1 MVTGSDET
9 REYTDTHPWIDFDA
23 SVANRLGAQSWM
35 KIGEAY
41 ARCAELSGTPLAP
54 AIADALHQQ
63 ALIRGAQATVAIEG
77 NTLTVEQ
84 VASIYAGEF
93 SAPQSRAYQE
103 REVRNVLEA
112 FERLDGMV
120 MEDGDLRLSPELIC
134 EMNRWVLDGVDP
146 DAASAPGT
154 IRTHSVVVGPY
165 VGPPARD
172 CWHLLERL
180 AEWLDGDDFRPTSSE
195 SDEHR
200 DAFARAVLSAL
211 LAHLYIAWI
220 HPFADGNGRTARL
233 LEYVILARSG
243 MVPLAAANLMA
254 NHFNLTRDRYYARL
268 AAASRERD
276 VLGFLAYGI
285 EGLVDGLVEH
295 SAAVRAQHLGLA
307 WQSYLAETMARF
319 PTSPASERQ
328 RALVMALA
336 PGEKIPRSDVAGL
349 TPQLAQLYART
360 GPRTLARDLNR
371 LQDAGLIEVSAEGI
385 RARVDLMS
393 AFLLPTSSNDPSA

>member
-23 SVANRLGAQSWM
+23 SVANRLDAQSWM
-35 KIGEAY
+35 RIGEAY

-54 AIADALHQQ
+54 AMADALHQH

-120 MEDGDLRLSPELIC
+120 MEGGNLHLSAELIC

-180 AEWLDGDDFRPTSSE
+180 AEWLDGNDFRPTSGE
-195 SDEHR
+195 SDENR
-200 DAFARAVLSAL
+200 DAFARTVLSAL

-307 WQSYLAETMARF
+307 WQSYVAETMARF
-319 PTSPASERQ
+319 PTSPASERR

-336 PGEKIPRSDVAGL
+336 PGEKVPRSDIAGL
-349 TPQLAQLYART
+349 TPQLAQQYART

-371 LQDAGLIEVSAEGI
+371 LEDAGLIDVSTEGI
-385 RARVDLMS
+385 SARVDLMS
-393 AFLLPTSSNDPSA
+393 AFLLPTST

>member
-23 SVANRLGAQSWM
+23 SVANRLDAQSWM
-35 KIGEAY
+35 RIGEAY

-54 AIADALHQQ
+54 AMADALHQH

-103 REVRNVLEA
+103 REARNVLEA

-120 MEDGDLRLSPELIC
+120 MEDGDLHLSAELIC

-180 AEWLDGDDFRPTSSE
+180 AEWLDGDDFRRTSGE
-195 SDEHR
+195 SDENR
-200 DAFARAVLSAL
+200 DAFARTVLSAL

-307 WQSYLAETMARF
+307 WQSYVAETMARF

-336 PGEKIPRSDVAGL
+336 PGEKVPRSDIAGL

-371 LQDAGLIEVSAEGI
+371 LQDAELIEVSAEGI

-393 AFLLPTSSNDPSA
+393 AFLLPTSS

>member
-9 REYTDTHPWIDFDA
+9 REFTDIHPWIDFDA
-23 SVANRLGAQSWM
+23 SVANRLDAQSWM
-35 KIGEAY
+35 RIGEAY

-54 AIADALHQQ
+54 AMADALHQH
-63 ALIRGAQATVAIEG
+63 ALIRGTQATVAIEG

-120 MEDGDLRLSPELIC
+120 TEDGDLHLSAELIC

-180 AEWLDGDDFRPTSSE
+180 AEWLDGDDFRRTSGE
-195 SDEHR
+195 SDENR
-200 DAFARAVLSAL
+200 DAFARTVLSAL

-307 WQSYLAETMARF
+307 WQSYVAETMARF

-336 PGEKIPRSDVAGL
+336 PGEKVPRSDIAGL

-371 LQDAGLIEVSAEGI
+371 LEDAGLIDVSTEGI

-393 AFLLPTSSNDPSA
+393 AFLLPTST

>member
-1 MVTGSDET
+1 MTRLDAS
-9 REYTDTHPWIDFDA
+9 REYSVTHPWIDFDA
-23 SVANRLGAQSWM
+23 GVASRLAARSWM

-41 ARCAELSGTPLAP
+41 ALCAGLSGTPLTP
-54 AIADALHQQ
+54 AIAAALHQH
-63 ALIRGAQATVAIEG
+63 ALVRGAQATVAIEG

-84 VASIYAGEF
+84 VESIRAGTF

-103 REVRNVLEA
+103 REVRNVLDA
-112 FERLDGMV
+112 FEHLDDLV
-120 MEDGDLRLSPELIC
+120 MADGELRLSAELIC
-134 EMNRWVLDGVDP
+134 DMNRWVLEGVDP
-146 DAASAPGT
+146 EAESQPGT

-180 AEWLDGDDFRPTSSE
+180 ADWLDGEDFRPQAGHN
-195 SDEHR
+195 DERR
-200 DAFARAVLSAL
+200 DSFALTVMSAL

-220 HPFADGNGRTARL
+220 HPFADGNGRTARM

-276 VLGFLAYGI
+276 VLGFLIYGI
-285 EGLVDGLVEH
+285 EGLVDGLADH
-295 SAAVRAQHLGLA
+295 SAAVRAQHLRLA
-307 WQSYLAETMARF
+307 WQSFVAETMSSF

-328 RALVMALA
+328 HALVMSLQPDTAVPKADL
-336 PGEKIPRSDVAGL
+336 AGL
-349 TPQLAQLYART
+349 TPQLAQMYART

-371 LQDAGLIEVSAEGI
+371 LEGAGLIEIDREGVRPRI
-385 RARVDLMS
+385 DLMS
-393 AFLLPTSSNDPSA
+393 AFLLPTSN

>member
-1 MVTGSDET
+1 MVIGSDET
-9 REYTDTHPWIDFDA
+9 REYTNTHPWIDFDA
-23 SVANRLGAQSWM
+23 SVANRLDAQSWM
-35 KIGEAY
+35 RIGEAY

-54 AIADALHQQ
+54 AMADALHQH

-77 NTLTVEQ
+77 NTLTIEQ
-84 VASIYAGEF
+84 VAGIYAGEF

-112 FERLDGMV
+112 FERIDGMV
-120 MEDGDLRLSPELIC
+120 MEDGDLHLSAELIC

-180 AEWLDGDDFRPTSSE
+180 AEWLDGDDFRPTSGE
-195 SDEHR
+195 SDENR
-200 DAFARAVLSAL
+200 GAFARTVLSAL

-307 WQSYLAETMARF
+307 WQSYVAETMARF

-336 PGEKIPRSDVAGL
+336 PGEKVPRSDIAGL

-371 LQDAGLIEVSAEGI
+371 LEDAGLIDVSTEGI

-393 AFLLPTSSNDPSA
+393 AFLLPTSS

>member
-1 MVTGSDET
+1 MTGSDET
-9 REYTDTHPWIDFDA
+9 REYTDTHAWIDFDA

-35 KIGEAY
+35 RMGEAY
-41 ARCAELSGTPLAP
+41 ARCAELSRTPLAP
-54 AIADALHQQ
+54 AMADALHQH

-120 MEDGDLRLSPELIC
+120 MEGCNLHLSAELIC
-134 EMNRWVLDGVDP
+134 EMNRWVLGGVDP

-154 IRTHSVVVGPY
+154 IRTHAVVVGPY

-180 AEWLDGDDFRPTSSE
+180 AEWLDGDDFRPTSGE
-195 SDEHR
+195 SDENR
-200 DAFARAVLSAL
+200 DAFARTVLSAL

-307 WQSYLAETMARF
+307 WQSYVAETMARF

-336 PGEKIPRSDVAGL
+336 PGAKVPRSDIAGL
-349 TPQLAQLYART
+349 TPQLAQQYART

-371 LQDAGLIEVSAEGI
+371 LEDAGLIDVSTEGI
-385 RARVDLMS
+385 SARVDLMS
-393 AFLLPTSSNDPSA
+393 AFLLPTST

>member
-1 MVTGSDET
+1 MVTRHDEA

-23 SVANRLGAQSWM
+23 SVANRLGARSWM
-35 KIGEAY
+35 QVGEAY

-54 AIADALHQQ
+54 AVAEALHQH

-84 VASIYAGEF
+84 VRSIYAGEF
-93 SAPQSRAYQE
+93 TTPLSRAYQE
-103 REVRNVLEA
+103 REVRNALEA
-112 FERLDGMV
+112 FERLDNMV
-120 MEDGDLRLSPELIC
+120 MQDGDLRLSADLIC
-134 EMNRWVLDGVDP
+134 DMNRWLLEGVDP
-146 DAASAPGT
+146 EAALEPGS
-154 IRTHSVVVGPY
+154 IRTHSVVVGSY

-180 AEWLDGDDFRPTSSE
+180 AAWLDSDDFRPTG
-195 SDEHR
+195 SDNGDSR
-200 DAFARAVLSAL
+200 DAFARTVLSAL

-220 HPFADGNGRTARL
+220 HPFADGNGRAARL
-233 LEYVILARSG
+233 LEYLILARSG

-276 VLGFLAYGI
+276 VLGFLEYGI

-307 WQSYLAETMARF
+307 WQSYVAETMARF

-328 RALVMALA
+328 RALVMALE
-336 PGEKIPRSDVAGL
+336 PGARVPRLDVAGL
-349 TPQLAQLYART
+349 TPQLAQMYART

-371 LQDAGLIEVSAEGI
+371 LEDAGLIEVTREGVRPRI
-385 RARVDLMS
+385 DLMS
-393 AFLLPTSSNDPSA
+393 AFLLPSSN

>member
-23 SVANRLGAQSWM
+23 SVANRLDAQSWM
-35 KIGEAY
+35 RIGEAY

-54 AIADALHQQ
+54 AMADALHQH

-120 MEDGDLRLSPELIC
+120 MEDGDLHLSAELIC

-180 AEWLDGDDFRPTSSE
+180 AEWLDGDDFRRTSGE
-195 SDEHR
+195 SDENR
-200 DAFARAVLSAL
+200 DAFARMVLSAL

-220 HPFADGNGRTARL
+220 HPFADGNGRSARL

-285 EGLVDGLVEH
+285 EGLVDGLAEH

-307 WQSYLAETMARF
+307 WQSYVAETMARF

-336 PGEKIPRSDVAGL
+336 PGEKVPRSDIAGL

-371 LQDAGLIEVSAEGI
+371 LQDAGLIDVATEGI

-393 AFLLPTSSNDPSA
+393 AFLLPTSS

>member
-1 MVTGSDET
+1 MVTGSHET

-23 SVANRLGAQSWM
+23 SVANRLDAQSWM
-35 KIGEAY
+35 RIGEAY

-54 AIADALHQQ
+54 AMADALHQH

-120 MEDGDLRLSPELIC
+120 MEDGNLHLSAELIC
-134 EMNRWVLDGVDP
+134 ETNRWVLDGVDP

-154 IRTHSVVVGPY
+154 IRSHSVVVGPY

-180 AEWLDGDDFRPTSSE
+180 AEWLDGDDFRPTSGE
-195 SDEHR
+195 SDENR
-200 DAFARAVLSAL
+200 DAFARTVLSAL

-307 WQSYLAETMARF
+307 WQSYVAETMARF

-336 PGEKIPRSDVAGL
+336 PGEKVPRSDIAGL
-349 TPQLAQLYART
+349 TPQLAQQYART

-371 LQDAGLIEVSAEGI
+371 LEDAGLIDVSTEGI
-385 RARVDLMS
+385 SARVDLMS
-393 AFLLPTSSNDPSA
+393 AFLLPAST

>member
-1 MVTGSDET
+1 MVTGSHET

-23 SVANRLGAQSWM
+23 SVANRLDAQSWM
-35 KIGEAY
+35 RIGEAY

-54 AIADALHQQ
+54 AMADALHQH

-120 MEDGDLRLSPELIC
+120 MEDGNLHLSAELIC
-134 EMNRWVLDGVDP
+134 ETNRWVLDGVDP

-154 IRTHSVVVGPY
+154 IRSHSVVVGPY

-180 AEWLDGDDFRPTSSE
+180 AEWLDGDDFRPTSGE
-195 SDEHR
+195 SDENR
-200 DAFARAVLSAL
+200 DAFARTVLSAL

-220 HPFADGNGRTARL
+220 HPFPDGNGRTARL

-307 WQSYLAETMARF
+307 WQSYVAETMARF

-336 PGEKIPRSDVAGL
+336 PGEKVPRSDIAGL
-349 TPQLAQLYART
+349 TPQLAQQYART

-371 LQDAGLIEVSAEGI
+371 LEDAGLIDVSTEGI
-385 RARVDLMS
+385 SARVDLMS
-393 AFLLPTSSNDPSA
+393 AFLLPAST

>member
-1 MVTGSDET
+1 MVTGSDDT

-23 SVANRLGAQSWM
+23 SVANRLDAQSWM
-35 KIGEAY
+35 RIGEAY

-54 AIADALHQQ
+54 AMADALHQH

-77 NTLTVEQ
+77 NTLTIEQ
-84 VASIYAGEF
+84 VAGIYAGEF

-112 FERLDGMV
+112 FERLDDMV
-120 MEDGDLRLSPELIC
+120 MEDGDLRLSAELIC

-180 AEWLDGDDFRPTSSE
+180 AEWLDGDDFRPTSGE
-195 SDEHR
+195 SDENR
-200 DAFARAVLSAL
+200 DAFARTVLSAL

-295 SAAVRAQHLGLA
+295 SAPVRAQHLGLA
-307 WQSYLAETMARF
+307 WQSYVAETMARF

-336 PGEKIPRSDVAGL
+336 PGEKVPRSDIAGL

-371 LQDAGLIEVSAEGI
+371 LQDAELIEVSAEGI

-393 AFLLPTSSNDPSA
+393 AFLLPTSS

>member
-1 MVTGSDET
+1 MTGSHET

-23 SVANRLGAQSWM
+23 SVANRLDAQSWM
-35 KIGEAY
+35 RIGEAY

-54 AIADALHQQ
+54 AMADALHRH

-120 MEDGDLRLSPELIC
+120 MEDGNLHLSAELIC
-134 EMNRWVLDGVDP
+134 ETNRWVLDGVDP

-154 IRTHSVVVGPY
+154 IRSHSVVVGPY

-180 AEWLDGDDFRPTSSE
+180 AEWLDGDDFRPTSGE
-195 SDEHR
+195 SDENR
-200 DAFARAVLSAL
+200 DAFARTVLSAL

-220 HPFADGNGRTARL
+220 HPFPDGNGRTARL

-307 WQSYLAETMARF
+307 WQSYVAETMARF

-336 PGEKIPRSDVAGL
+336 PGEKVPRSDIAGL
-349 TPQLAQLYART
+349 TPQLAQQYART

-371 LQDAGLIEVSAEGI
+371 LEYAGLIDVSTEGI
-385 RARVDLMS
+385 SARVDLMS
-393 AFLLPTSSNDPSA
+393 AFLLPAST

>member
-1 MVTGSDET
+1 MVTGSHEI

-23 SVANRLGAQSWM
+23 SVASRLDAQSWM
-35 KIGEAY
+35 RIGEAY

-54 AIADALHQQ
+54 AMADALHQH

-120 MEDGDLRLSPELIC
+120 MEDGNLHLSAELIC

-146 DAASAPGT
+146 DAASALGT

-180 AEWLDGDDFRPTSSE
+180 AEWLDGDDFRPTSGE
-195 SDEHR
+195 SDENR
-200 DAFARAVLSAL
+200 DAFARTVLSAL
-211 LAHLYIAWI
+211 LAHLYVAWI
-220 HPFADGNGRTARL
+220 LPFADGNGRTARL
-233 LEYVILARSG
+233 LEYVILVRSG
-243 MVPLAAANLMA
+243 MVPLAGANLMA

-307 WQSYLAETMARF
+307 WQSYVAETMARF

-336 PGEKIPRSDVAGL
+336 PGEKVPRSDIAGL
-349 TPQLAQLYART
+349 TPQLAQQYART

-371 LQDAGLIEVSAEGI
+371 LEDAGLIDVSTEGI
-385 RARVDLMS
+385 SARVDLMS
-393 AFLLPTSSNDPSA
+393 AFLLRTST

>member
-23 SVANRLGAQSWM
+23 SVANRLDAQSWM
-35 KIGEAY
+35 RIGEAY

-54 AIADALHQQ
+54 AMADALHQH

-77 NTLTVEQ
+77 NTLTIEQ
-84 VASIYAGEF
+84 VAGIYAGEF

-120 MEDGDLRLSPELIC
+120 MEDGDLHLSAELIC

-165 VGPPARD
+165 VGPPARG

-180 AEWLDGDDFRPTSSE
+180 AEWLDGDDFRRTSGE
-195 SDEHR
+195 SDENR
-200 DAFARAVLSAL
+200 DAFARTVLSAL

-295 SAAVRAQHLGLA
+295 SVAVRAQHLGLA
-307 WQSYLAETMARF
+307 WQSYVAETMARF

-336 PGEKIPRSDVAGL
+336 PGEKVPRSDIAGL

-371 LQDAGLIEVSAEGI
+371 LQDAELIEVSAEGI

-393 AFLLPTSSNDPSA
+393 AFLLPTSS

>member
-23 SVANRLGAQSWM
+23 SVANRLDAQSWM
-35 KIGEAY
+35 RIGEAY

-54 AIADALHQQ
+54 AMADALHQH

-93 SAPQSRAYQE
+93 SAPHSRAYQE

-112 FERLDGMV
+112 FERLDVMV
-120 MEDGDLRLSPELIC
+120 LENGDLRLSADLIC
-134 EMNRWVLDGVDP
+134 DMNRWVLDGVDP

-180 AEWLDGDDFRPTSSE
+180 AEWLDGDDFRPTSGE
-195 SDEHR
+195 SDENR
-200 DAFARAVLSAL
+200 DAFARTVLSAL

-276 VLGFLAYGI
+276 VLGFSAYGI

-307 WQSYLAETMARF
+307 WQSYVAETMARF

-336 PGEKIPRSDVAGL
+336 PGEKVPRSDIAGL

-371 LQDAGLIEVSAEGI
+371 LQDAELIEVSAEGI

-393 AFLLPTSSNDPSA
+393 AFLLPTSS

>member
-1 MVTGSDET
+1 MTRHDEA
-9 REYTDTHPWIDFDA
+9 REYISTHPWIDFDA
-23 SVANRLGAQSWM
+23 SVANRLSARSWM
-35 KIGEAY
+35 HIGEAY

-54 AIADALHQQ
+54 AVAEALHQH
-63 ALIRGAQATVAIEG
+63 ALVRGAQATVAIEG

-84 VASIYAGEF
+84 VRSIHAGEF
-93 SAPQSRAYQE
+93 TAPPSRAYQE

-112 FERLDGMV
+112 FGRIDDLVIG
-120 MEDGDLRLSPELIC
+120 DGDLRLSAELIC
-134 EMNRWVLDGVDP
+134 DMNRWVLDGVDP
-146 DAASAPGT
+146 DAATEPGA
-154 IRTHSVVVGPY
+154 IRTHSVLVGSY

-180 AEWLDGDDFRPTSSE
+180 AAWLDGDDFRPSSGD
-195 SDEHR
+195 SDERR

-211 LAHLYIAWI
+211 LAHLYIAWT
-220 HPFADGNGRTARL
+220 HSFADGNGRTARL
-233 LEYVILARSG
+233 LEYLILARSG

-285 EGLVDGLVEH
+285 EGLLDGLVDH

-307 WQSYLAETMARF
+307 WQSYVAETMARF

-328 RALVMALA
+328 HTLVMALE
-336 PGEKIPRSDVAGL
+336 PDTRIPRSDVAGL
-349 TPQLAQLYART
+349 NPQLAQMYARA

-371 LQDAGLIEVSAEGI
+371 LQCAGLIEVSKEGI
-385 RARVDLMS
+385 RARIDQIS
-393 AFLLPTSSNDPSA
+393 AFLPPTST

>member
-23 SVANRLGAQSWM
+23 SVANRLDAQSWM
-35 KIGEAY
+35 RIGEAY

-54 AIADALHQQ
+54 AMADALHQH

-93 SAPQSRAYQE
+93 SAPHSRAYQE

-112 FERLDGMV
+112 FERLDVMV
-120 MEDGDLRLSPELIC
+120 MENGDLHLSADLIC

-180 AEWLDGDDFRPTSSE
+180 AAWLDGDGFRPTSGE
-195 SDEHR
+195 SDENR
-200 DAFARAVLSAL
+200 DAFARTVLSAL

-307 WQSYLAETMARF
+307 WQSYVAETMARF

-336 PGEKIPRSDVAGL
+336 PGEKVPRSDIAGL

-371 LQDAGLIEVSAEGI
+371 LQDAELIEVSAEGI

-393 AFLLPTSSNDPSA
+393 AFLLPTSS

>member
-1 MVTGSDET
+1 MTGSDET

-23 SVANRLGAQSWM
+23 SIANRLGAQSWM
-35 KIGEAY
+35 RIGEAY

-54 AIADALHQQ
+54 AMADALHQH
-63 ALIRGAQATVAIEG
+63 ALIRGTQATVAIEG

-120 MEDGDLRLSPELIC
+120 MEDGNLHLSAELIC
-134 EMNRWVLDGVDP
+134 ETNRWVLDGVDP

-180 AEWLDGDDFRPTSSE
+180 AEWLDGDDFRPTSGE
-195 SDEHR
+195 SDENR
-200 DAFARAVLSAL
+200 DAFARTVLSAL

-268 AAASRERD
+268 AAASRECD

-307 WQSYLAETMARF
+307 WQSYVAETMARF

-336 PGEKIPRSDVAGL
+336 PGEKVPRSDIAGL
-349 TPQLAQLYART
+349 TPQLAQQYART

-371 LQDAGLIEVSAEGI
+371 LEDAGLIDVSTEGI
-385 RARVDLMS
+385 SARVDLMS
-393 AFLLPTSSNDPSA
+393 AFLLPAST

>member
-23 SVANRLGAQSWM
+23 SVANRLGARSWM
-35 KIGEAY
+35 QVGEAC

-54 AIADALHQQ
+54 AMADALHQH

-77 NTLTVEQ
+77 NTLTLEQ
-84 VASIYAGEF
+84 VQSIHAGEF
-93 SAPQSRAYQE
+93 TAPQSRAYQE
-103 REVRNVLEA
+103 REVRNVLAA
-112 FERLDGMV
+112 FERLDDMV
-120 MEDGDLRLSPELIC
+120 MEDGDLRLSAELIC
-134 EMNRWVLDGVDP
+134 DMNRWVLDGVDP

-165 VGPPARD
+165 AGPPARD

-180 AEWLDGDDFRPTSSE
+180 AAWLDGDDFRTTSGE
-195 SDEHR
+195 SDENR
-200 DAFARAVLSAL
+200 DAFARTVLSAL

-307 WQSYLAETMARF
+307 WQSYVAETMARF

-328 RALVMALA
+328 RALVTALA
-336 PGEKIPRSDVAGL
+336 PGEKVSRSDVAGL

-371 LQDAGLIEVSAEGI
+371 LQDAELIEVSAEGI

-393 AFLLPTSSNDPSA
+393 AFLLPTSS

>member
-23 SVANRLGAQSWM
+23 SVANRLDAQSWM
-35 KIGEAY
+35 RIGEAY

-54 AIADALHQQ
+54 AMADALHQH

-112 FERLDGMV
+112 FERLDVMV
-120 MEDGDLRLSPELIC
+120 MEDGDLHLSADLIC

-172 CWHLLERL
+172 CWHLLDRL
-180 AEWLDGDDFRPTSSE
+180 AEWLDGDDFRPTSGE
-195 SDEHR
+195 SDENR
-200 DAFARAVLSAL
+200 DAFARTVLSAL

-307 WQSYLAETMARF
+307 WQSYVAETMARF

-336 PGEKIPRSDVAGL
+336 PGEKVPRSDIAGL

-371 LQDAGLIEVSAEGI
+371 LQDAELIEVSAEGI

-393 AFLLPTSSNDPSA
+393 AFLLPTSS

>member
-1 MVTGSDET
+1 MSAHTD
-9 REYTDTHPWIDFDA
+9 REYLSTHPWIDFD
-23 SVANRLGAQSWM
+23 SGVADRLGARSWM
-35 KIGEAY
+35 KVGEAY
-41 ARCAELSGTPLAP
+41 ALCAKLSGTPLTP
-54 AIADALHQQ
+54 AVADALHQH
-63 ALIRGAQATVAIEG
+63 ALVRGAHATVAIEG

-84 VASIYAGEF
+84 VESIRVGTF

-112 FERLDGMV
+112 FGRLDELV
-120 MEDGDLRLSPELIC
+120 MEDGGLRLSAGLIC
-134 EMNRWVLDGVDP
+134 EMNRWVLEGVDP
-146 DAASAPGT
+146 DAESSPGA

-172 CWHLLERL
+172 CEYLLEQL
-180 AEWLDGDDFRPTSSE
+180 AEWLDGENFRPQPGHV
-195 SDEHR
+195 DEQR
-200 DAFARAVLSAL
+200 DAFALSVMSAL

-233 LEYVILARSG
+233 LEYLILARSG

-276 VLGFLAYGI
+276 VLGFLTYGI
-285 EGLVDGLVEH
+285 EGLVDGLVDH
-295 SAAVRAQHLGLA
+295 SAAVRTQHLRLA
-307 WQSYLAETMARF
+307 WQSFVAETMSKF

-328 RALVMALA
+328 HALVMALRPDTSVA
-336 PGEKIPRSDVAGL
+336 KSDLAGL
-349 TPQLAQLYART
+349 TPRLAQMYART

-371 LQDAGLIEVSAEGI
+371 LENAGLVEVDGGGVRPRI
-385 RARVDLMS
+385 DLMS
-393 AFLLPTSSNDPSA
+393 AFLLPAST